1 MFFGLAMK
9 DARLSHANKQRRAM
23 LYHIDTH
30 THMHTAAEEDSN
42 RCPNGNSINA

>member
-1 MFFGLAMK
+1 MFFSLAMK

-30 THMHTAAEEDSN
+30 THMHTAAEEDSK